1 MATQVLLVEDDD
13 DIAGAL
19 VMALARD
26 DHEVTRVSKGSAA
39 IEHVATQPTQ
49 VVLLDLGLP
58 DIDGLEVCRRIRA
71 NGYGGVVI
79 ILTARGGEL
88 DRVVGLDVGA
98 DDYLP
103 KPFSLSELLARI
115 RANLRRG
122 WAATTP
128 DGPAGAGAAQNG
140 FGTGPPHLPPDL
152 PPVTTAAAAAT
163 DPIPASSP
171 APAGS
176 STANGLRVDTR
187 SRRAFVQ
194 GAELALT
201 AKEFDVLALLDAE
214 RGAAITREQ
223 LMNEVWDENWFG
235 STKTL
240 DATVG
245 RLRQK
250 LETAASPARIAT
262 VRGVG
267 FRLEDEPP
275 DA

>member
-26 DHEVTRVSKGSAA
+26 DHEVTRVSRGAA
-39 IEHVATQPTQ
+39 AMDHVATQATQ

-98 DDYLP
+98 DDYLS

-128 DGPAGAGAAQNG
+128 DGPAGAGPAQNG
-140 FGTGPPHLPPDL
+140 FGTAAAE
-152 PPVTTAAAAAT
+152 PPVTAASASAAAPTPAAPT
-163 DPIPASSP
+163 TGPA
-171 APAGS
+171 AS
-176 STANGLRVDTR
+176 STANGLRVDAR

-194 GAELALT
+194 G
-201 AKEFDVLALLDAE
+201 
-214 RGAAITREQ
+214 
-223 LMNEVWDENWFG
+223 
-235 STKTL
+235 
-240 DATVG
+240 
-245 RLRQK
+245 
-250 LETAASPARIAT
+250 
-262 VRGVG
+262 
-267 FRLEDEPP
+267 
-275 DA
+275 

>member
-1 MATQVLLVEDDD
+1 MATQVLLVEDDP

-26 DHEVTRVSKGSAA
+26 DYEVTHVSRGAA
-39 IEHVATQPTQ
+39 AVDHVAGQPTQ

-71 NGYGGVVI
+71 HGYVGVVI

-122 WAATTP
+122 WAAT
-128 DGPAGAGAAQNG
+128 A
-140 FGTGPPHLPPDL
+140 PHEATQGHPSQVDL
-152 PPVTTAAAAAT
+152 
-163 DPIPASSP
+163 SP
-171 APAGS
+171 APVPSPATAIGS
-176 STANGLRVDTR
+176 VTAPASPAAAPPAPTQPTVSSAKGLRVDGR
-187 SRRAFVQ
+187 SRRAFVR

-214 RGAAITREQ
+214 RGAAITREE
-223 LMNEVWDENWFG
+223 LMSEVWDENWFG

>member
-1 MATQVLLVEDDD
+1 MAPQVLLVEDDP
-13 DIAGAL
+13 DIAPTL
-19 VMALARD
+19 IMALQREG
-26 DHEVTRVSKGSAA
+26 HVVTHAPTGAA
-39 IEHVATQPTQ
+39 AVEHVAAGEVD

-71 NGYGGVVI
+71 DGYAGAVL
-79 ILTARGGEL
+79 ILTARDGEL

-98 DDYLP
+98 DDYLS

-115 RANLRRG
+115 RATLRRG
-122 WAATTP
+122 WAVGPPGNEVAPSATGDP
-128 DGPAGAGAAQNG
+128 GAASPAASKAPS
-140 FGTGPPHLPPDL
+140 TSPSSATHP
-152 PPVTTAAAAAT
+152 TTAASPDPNRGTTSAADALT
-163 DPIPASSP
+163 
-171 APAGS
+171 
-176 STANGLRVDTR
+176 VDTR
-187 SRRAFVQ
+187 SRRAFVR
-194 GAELALT
+194 GTELSLT

-223 LMNEVWDENWFG
+223 LMSEVWDENWFG

-250 LETAASPARIAT
+250 LETSASPVRIAT

-267 FRLEDEPP
+267 FRLEDEPIH
-275 DA
+275 A

>member
-1 MATQVLLVEDDD
+1 MLLVEDDP
-13 DIAGAL
+13 DIAPILVRAL
-19 VMALARD
+19 EREGYA
-26 DHEVTRVSKGSAA
+26 VSHAPTGSAA
-39 IEHVATQPTQ
+39 IDGVRSVPTD

-58 DIDGLEVCRRIRA
+58 DIDGLEACRRLRA
-71 NGYGGVVI
+71 DGYQGAI
-79 ILTARGGEL
+79 IMLTARDGEL

-98 DDYLP
+98 DDYLS

-115 RANLRRG
+115 RATLRRG
-122 WAATTP
+122 WAVPT
-128 DGPAGAGAAQNG
+128 AGA
-140 FGTGPPHLPPDL
+140 P
-152 PPVTTAAAAAT
+152 TAA
-163 DPIPASSP
+163 PVP
-171 APAGS
+171 APAVEPAPS
-176 STANGLRVDTR
+176 SAPAPGTAWGRGLAVDAR
-187 SRRAFVQ
+187 SRRAFV
-194 GAELALT
+194 GADELALT
-201 AKEFDVLALLDAE
+201 AKEFDVLALLDTE
-214 RGAAITREQ
+214 RGAVLSREQ

-250 LETAASPARIAT
+250 LEAASSPARIAT

>member
-26 DHEVTRVSKGSAA
+26 DHEVTRVSNGTAA
-39 IEHVATQPTQ
+39 IDHVATRPTQ

-71 NGYGGVVI
+71 HGYGGVVI

-122 WAATTP
+122 WAGATRPEPATTQ
-128 DGPAGAGAAQNG
+128 AAQSATGGANG
-140 FGTGPPHLPPDL
+140 E
-152 PPVTTAAAAAT
+152 
-163 DPIPASSP
+163 ASHAP
-171 APAGS
+171 APRPSAAMAAPAP
-176 STANGLRVDTR
+176 STAHGLNVDTR
-187 SRRAFVQ
+187 SRRAFVR

-223 LMNEVWDENWFG
+223 LMSDVWDENWFG

>member
-26 DHEVTRVSKGSAA
+26 DHEVTRVSRGTAA
-39 IEHVATQPTQ
+39 IDHVATQPTQ

-71 NGYGGVVI
+71 DGYGGVVI

-122 WAATTP
+122 WAATAP
-128 DGPAGAGAAQNG
+128 EGPAGAARAQNG
-140 FGTGPPHLPPDL
+140 LGDATPEPSSA
-152 PPVTTAAAAAT
+152 TTAGSASTGASPAAT
-163 DPIPASSP
+163 STPA
-171 APAGS
+171 AGS
-176 STANGLRVDTR
+176 SANGLRVDAR
-187 SRRAFVQ
+187 SRRAFVRE
-194 GAELALT
+194 AEVALT

>member
-1 MATQVLLVEDDD
+1 MLLVEDDP
-13 DIAGAL
+13 DIAPTLLIALEREGHVVTHAPTGAAALEL
-19 VMALARD
+19 VTA
-26 DHEVTRVSKGSAA
+26 G
-39 IEHVATQPTQ
+39 PTD

-58 DIDGLEVCRRIRA
+58 DMDGLEVCRRLRSG
-71 NGYGGVVI
+71 GYSGAVL

-98 DDYLP
+98 DDYLS

-115 RANLRRG
+115 RATLRRG
-122 WAATTP
+122 WAVHAPHGGGAPTP
-128 DGPAGAGAAQNG
+128 AEASGGGVAPGASHAGNG
-140 FGTGPPHLPPDL
+140 TSTR
-152 PPVTTAAAAAT
+152 PVTAA
-163 DPIPASSP
+163 PSP
-171 APAGS
+171 SWADGRSDGAEALS
-176 STANGLRVDTR
+176 VDTR
-187 SRRAFVQ
+187 SRRAFV
-194 GAELALT
+194 GGGEIALT

-214 RGAAITREQ
+214 RGAVITRET
-223 LMNEVWDENWFG
+223 LMSEVWDENWFG

-250 LETAASPARIAT
+250 LETAESPARIAT

>member
-26 DHEVTRVSKGSAA
+26 DHEVTRVSNGTAA
-39 IEHVATQPTQ
+39 IDHVATRPTQ

-71 NGYGGVVI
+71 HGYGGVVI

-122 WAATTP
+122 WAATTQP
-128 DGPAGAGAAQNG
+128 EPAATHPTRSASGGANGEPSHAPAHGAGSAMAAPAPGLPTAGA
-140 FGTGPPHLPPDL
+140 
-152 PPVTTAAAAAT
+152 
-163 DPIPASSP
+163 
-171 APAGS
+171 
-176 STANGLRVDTR
+176 STANGLSVDTR
-187 SRRAFVQ
+187 SRRAFVR

-223 LMNEVWDENWFG
+223 LMSDVWDENWFG